1 MPRCNTLS
9 LQTRILVQP
18 VLVVT
23 VLLTVVS

>member
-9 LQTRILVQP
+9 LQTRVLVQL